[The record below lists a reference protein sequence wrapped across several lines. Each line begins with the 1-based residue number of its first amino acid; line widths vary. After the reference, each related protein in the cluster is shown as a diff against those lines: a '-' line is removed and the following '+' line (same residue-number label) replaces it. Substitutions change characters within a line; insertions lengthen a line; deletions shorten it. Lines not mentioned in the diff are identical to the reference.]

1 MLKLMNAQRFVFRMR
16 RAPSDMAWAGDMITT
31 RAAVIGRCES
41 GTTKASAPPT
51 PLSDMNARL
60 ASMVPPSAI
69 PAHRI
74 ACTPSVARTRLG
86 SSPALRC
93 AAGPVPRS
101 KPPPPRDATRPPAD
115 LLEQASSAP
124 SANLP
129 LFSLLLLLNI
139 DPLSSGWIMG
149 P

>member
-1 MLKLMNAQRFVFRMR
+1 MLKLMNAQGFVFRMR

-60 ASMVPPSAI
+60 ASMVPPSTI

-74 ACTPSVARTRLG
+74 ACTHPWPEPDSDAHQ
-86 SSPALRC
+86 RC

-101 KPPPPRDATRPPAD
+101 KPPPPGDATRPPAD